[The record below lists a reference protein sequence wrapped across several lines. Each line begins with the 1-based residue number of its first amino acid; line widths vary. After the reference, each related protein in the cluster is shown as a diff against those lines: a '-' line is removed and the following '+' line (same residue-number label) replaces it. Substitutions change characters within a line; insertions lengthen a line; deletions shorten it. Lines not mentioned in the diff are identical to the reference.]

1 MWHWWHFHDMYTQP
15 LLFDDSMSI
24 LQKLCV
30 IWKKLNELIEDY
42 NTFKQDFAEWKNQ
55 VENH

>member
-1 MWHWWHFHDMYTQP
+1 MYTQP

-55 VENH
+55 VENR